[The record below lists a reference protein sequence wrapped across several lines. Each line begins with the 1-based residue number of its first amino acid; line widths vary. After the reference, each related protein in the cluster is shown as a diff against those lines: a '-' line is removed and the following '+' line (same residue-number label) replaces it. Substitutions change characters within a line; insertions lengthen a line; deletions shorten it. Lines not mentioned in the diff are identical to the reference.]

1 MKRIEQTSMII
12 GCMLLGAIALAETVP
27 ERAPPLPIEYFTR
40 HDDFGTLKI
49 SPDGQSV
56 AMLTGKFG
64 REALAFIDLKDRK
77 VSGGIRAPDRF
88 EIDEFHWVSPTR
100 AIYMIAERQV
110 GQIQPTPTG
119 EIFAVDRDGGR
130 NRMLYGYRAGDER
143 MGSLLSNRKDSYA
156 TPELIST
163 LKDDEKHV
171 LIAEYPWEL
180 RGNYWTANPDTVPRI
195 SLLDVYNGSVRT
207 LDRAPLRAA
216 SVLADRN
223 GQVRFASGLN
233 DAMKYA
239 VSWKPEPDAQWAAFE
254 LPGFRDDSLEPVRF
268 SANNDSVM
276 FTAVREGESLS
287 ALYRLDLKTHA
298 VEKLYGFDDA
308 DIYDV
313 APDFTDEDIVG
324 VRAYGDRPR
333 YHWIAPDNPA
343 ARVHAALE
351 RAFAGQSV
359 SVTSTSEDGRLAI
372 VFVNSDTNPGDY
384 YLFDTK
390 TMKADFLRAGRS
402 WVDPR
407 LMRPKRPIEVT
418 ARDGLKLQGYVTAP
432 AGDGPY
438 PLVVLPHGGPH
449 GVRDSWAFDW
459 EVQLLASRGYA
470 VLQVNFRGSGGYGMD
485 FEAAGYRQWGASMQ
499 DDVTDAT
506 RWAIEQGITQ
516 ADRICIYGASYGG
529 YTALMGAAREPKLY
543 RCAIGSLGVYDLEL
557 MFESGDIPDSR
568 AGVAYLSKVLGEDRA
583 DLRARSPVHLADQI
597 EIPVLL
603 IHGKEDWRADYKH
616 AKRMHQALER
626 NGKQVEWVALSREG
640 HGVYDEETRREV
652 YERILTFL
660 DSHLMNATSSAKAA
674 VQR

>member
-1 MKRIEQTSMII
+1 MKWIQQTTIVL
-12 GCMLLGAIALAETVP
+12 GCMLWSATALAESAP
-27 ERAPPLPIEYFTR
+27 ELASRLPIEYFTR

-64 REALAFIDLKDRK
+64 REALVFIDLKDRK
-77 VSGGIRAPDRF
+77 ISGGIRAPERF
-88 EIDEFHWVSPTR
+88 EIHEFHWASPTR
-100 AIYMIAERQV
+100 AIYMIAERQP
-110 GQIQPTPTG
+110 GKAQPTPTG
-119 EIFAVDRDGGR
+119 EIFAVDRDGAH

-143 MGSLLSNRKDSYA
+143 MGSLLSNRQDSYA

-180 RGNYWTANPDTVPRI
+180 RGNYWAFNPDTVPRI
-195 SLLDVYNGSVRT
+195 SLLNVYNGSVRM
-207 LDRAPLRAA
+207 LERAPLRAA
-216 SVLADRN
+216 AVLSDRN
-223 GQVRFASGLN
+223 GEVRFASGLN

-239 VSWKPEPDAQWAAFE
+239 VSWKPEPDAPWTAFD
-254 LPGFRDDSLEPVRF
+254 LPGFREDSLEPVRF
-268 SANNDSVM
+268 SANNDSVL

-298 VEKLYGFDDA
+298 VERIYGFEDA

-313 APDFTDEDIVG
+313 TPDFSDQDIVG
-324 VRAYGDRPR
+324 VRGYGDRPR
-333 YHWIAPDNPA
+333 YHWIAPDDPA
-343 ARVHAALE
+343 ARLHAALE

-359 SVTSTSEDGRLAI
+359 RVTSTSEDGRLAI
-372 VFVNSDTNPGDY
+372 VFVDSDKNPGDY

-402 WVDPR
+402 WVNPT
-407 LMRPKRPIEVT
+407 LMRPKQPFEVT
-418 ARDGLKLQGYVTAP
+418 ARDGLKLHGYVTAP
-432 AGDGPY
+432 AGDGPH

-449 GVRDSWAFDW
+449 GVRDDWSFDW
-459 EVQLLASRGYA
+459 EVQLLANRGYA
-470 VLQVNFRGSGGYGMD
+470 VLQVNFRGSHGYGMD

-499 DDVTDAT
+499 DDVTDTT
-506 RWAIEQGITQ
+506 RWAIDQGI
-516 ADRICIYGASYGG
+516 AKAGSICIYGASYGG

-568 AGVAYLSKVLGEDRA
+568 AGVAYLSKVLGENRA
-583 DLRARSPVHLADQI
+583 DLRARSPVHLADRI
-597 EIPVLL
+597 EAPVLL

-616 AKRMHQALER
+616 AKRMHKALER
-626 NGKQVEWVALSREG
+626 GGKQVEWMALSREG

-652 YERILTFL
+652 YERILAFL
-660 DSHLMNATSSAKAA
+660 DRHLMGATVNANAG
-674 VQR
+674 VQP